1 MRMRRSVAI
10 DVSELPG
17 VAFDWQAPT
26 WWGNLLLM
34 VIETV
39 TVALLVVTY
48 FYTAQNFDQWPPP
61 SVHQIPPIERP
72 LPDPT
77 FGSWLVGLLTI
88 ATIPMIWADKG
99 AHRLQKWPVLL
110 GLTLASAAGIAAV
123 VLRFYEFSA
132 LKFRWDDNAYA
143 SIVWAL
149 LVLHLL
155 YIVLEVG
162 EAAINVLW
170 VALHGL
176 DEKLGVDVTLSTEYW
191 YWTVA
196 MALVVYFVI
205 YWAPRFM

>member
-1 MRMRRSVAI
+1 MRRSVAI

-61 SVHQIPPIERP
+61 SVHRIPPIERP

-77 FGSWLVGLLTI
+77 IGSWLVGLLTI